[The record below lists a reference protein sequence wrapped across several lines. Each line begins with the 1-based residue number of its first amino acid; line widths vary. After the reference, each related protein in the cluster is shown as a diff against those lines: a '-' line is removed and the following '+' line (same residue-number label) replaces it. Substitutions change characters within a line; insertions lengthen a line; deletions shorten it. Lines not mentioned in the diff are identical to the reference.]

1 MFKKT
6 LISATLLT
14 LLIAGTA
21 QAQITTGTGTPP
33 TINDV
38 GGYALDSTDWLAGQ
52 ITLNGAQT
60 ITSIQ
65 EQTLSFV
72 PKLLGCGLCLWLTA
86 PWILQQL
93 GNLFELMMVKAGTFT
108 P

>member
-1 MFKKT
+1 MDSIHEVIK
-6 LISATLLT
+6 LCL
-14 LLIAGTA
+14 
-21 QAQITTGTGTPP
+21 TTGLMVAAPIILTALIIGT
-33 TINDV
+33 TV
-38 GGYALDSTDWLAGQ
+38 SLL
-52 ITLNGAQT
+52 QT

-86 PWILQQL
+86 PWLLQQL

>member
-1 MFKKT
+1 MDSIHEIIK
-6 LISATLLT
+6 LCL
-14 LLIAGTA
+14 
-21 QAQITTGTGTPP
+21 TTGLMVAAPIVLTALVIGT
-33 TINDV
+33 V
-38 GGYALDSTDWLAGQ
+38 VSLL
-52 ITLNGAQT
+52 QT

-72 PKLLGCGLCLWLTA
+72 PKLLGCALCLWTMS

-93 GNLFELMMVKAGTFT
+93 GSLFEIMMTKAGTFT

>member
-1 MFKKT
+1 MDEIHEAIKLCLST
-6 LISATLLT
+6 GLSVAAPIVLT
-14 LLIAGTA
+14 ALLIGT
-21 QAQITTGTGTPP
+21 T
-33 TINDV
+33 V
-38 GGYALDSTDWLAGQ
+38 SLM
-52 ITLNGAQT
+52 QT

-72 PKLLGCGLCLWLTA
+72 PKLLGCALSLWLMA

-93 GNLFELMMVKAGTFT
+93 GALFEIMLSKAGNFT

>member
-1 MFKKT
+1 MDAIHEAIKLCLST
-6 LISATLLT
+6 GLSVAAPIVLT
-14 LLIAGTA
+14 ALAIGT
-21 QAQITTGTGTPP
+21 T
-33 TINDV
+33 V
-38 GGYALDSTDWLAGQ
+38 SL
-52 ITLNGAQT
+52 AQT

-72 PKLLGCGLCLWLTA
+72 PKLLGCAMTLWLMS

-93 GNLFELMMVKAGTFT
+93 GALFEIMLSKAATFN

>member
-1 MFKKT
+1 MDSIHEVIK
-6 LISATLLT
+6 LCL
-14 LLIAGTA
+14 
-21 QAQITTGTGTPP
+21 TTGLMVAAPIVLTALCIGTV
-33 TINDV
+33 IS
-38 GGYALDSTDWLAGQ
+38 LL
-52 ITLNGAQT
+52 QT

>member
-1 MFKKT
+1 VIGT
-6 LISATLLT
+6 VVSLL
-14 LLIAGTA
+14 
-21 QAQITTGTGTPP
+21 
-33 TINDV
+33 
-38 GGYALDSTDWLAGQ
+38 
-52 ITLNGAQT
+52 QT

>member
-1 MFKKT
+1 MDSIHEVIKLCLST
-6 LISATLLT
+6 GLMVASPIVLTALI
-14 LLIAGTA
+14 IGT
-21 QAQITTGTGTPP
+21 T
-33 TINDV
+33 V
-38 GGYALDSTDWLAGQ
+38 SVL
-52 ITLNGAQT
+52 QT

-72 PKLLGCGLCLWLTA
+72 PKFLGCALSLWLMA

-93 GNLFELMMVKAGTFT
+93 GSLFEIMLTKAGTFT

>member
-1 MFKKT
+1 MDSIHEVIKLCLT
-6 LISATLLT
+6 TGLLVASPIVLT
-14 LLIAGTA
+14 ALVIGTA
-21 QAQITTGTGTPP
+21 VSI
-33 TINDV
+33 
-38 GGYALDSTDWLAGQ
+38 L
-52 ITLNGAQT
+52 QT

-72 PKLLGCGLCLWLTA
+72 PKFLGCALGLWLMS

-93 GNLFELMMVKAGTFT
+93 GSLFEIMLTKAGTFT